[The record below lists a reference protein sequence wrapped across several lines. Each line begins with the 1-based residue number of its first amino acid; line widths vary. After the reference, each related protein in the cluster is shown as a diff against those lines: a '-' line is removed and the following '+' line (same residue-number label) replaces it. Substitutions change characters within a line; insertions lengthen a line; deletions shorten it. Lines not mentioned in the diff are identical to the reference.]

1 MERREFMKYT
11 VAAGASLL
19 LEPLASLG
27 ASPAN
32 KMKLAMVGTGV
43 RGSGLWGRELLKN
56 FGEMVEFVGLCD
68 HNPGRLNYVKQTM
81 GVSCPAFTNFDQML
95 SQTKPDYV
103 IVTTVDST
111 P

>member
-68 HNPGRLNYVKQTM
+68 HNPG
-81 GVSCPAFTNFDQML
+81 
-95 SQTKPDYV
+95 
-103 IVTTVDST
+103 
-111 P
+111 